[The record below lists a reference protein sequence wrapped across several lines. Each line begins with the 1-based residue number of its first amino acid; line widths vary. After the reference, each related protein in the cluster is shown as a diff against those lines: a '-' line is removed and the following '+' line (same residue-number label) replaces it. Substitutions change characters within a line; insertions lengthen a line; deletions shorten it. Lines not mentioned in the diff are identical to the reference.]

1 MVKYD
6 LDAATTAIA
15 SAPRRALIERLALG
29 PASMSELAAE
39 VSVTLP
45 AIDKHLR
52 VLLGA
57 GLVTK
62 TKHGRT
68 SVVQLNPG
76 SLRELAIWGMST
88 RLMWANLLDRFADHL
103 SDPQSEPPVKER

>member
-6 LDAATTAIA
+6 LDATTTAIA
-15 SAPRRALIERLALG
+15 SAPRRALIERLARG
-29 PASMSELAAE
+29 SASMSELAAE
-39 VSVTLP
+39 LSVTLP

-52 VLLGA
+52 VLLEA

-62 TKHGRT
+62 AKHGRT

-76 SLRELAIWGMST
+76 SLQELAMWAMST
-88 RLMWANLLDRFADHL
+88 RLMWASLLDRLADHL
-103 SDPQSEPPVKER
+103 SDPEPDPGVKER